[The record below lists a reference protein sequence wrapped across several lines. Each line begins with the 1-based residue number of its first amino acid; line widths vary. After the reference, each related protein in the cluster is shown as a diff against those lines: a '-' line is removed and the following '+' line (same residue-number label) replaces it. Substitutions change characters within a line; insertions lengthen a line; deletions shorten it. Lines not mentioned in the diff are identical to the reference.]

1 MSRLECLG
9 KSFTGSQKKSA
20 EVTSSHN
27 EKPKNIDKVG
37 GKAGPDK
44 LWSPP
49 APPCSVQVSRHKGQK
64 SELPSGDMLNED
76 GRRRHDVRPEVKH
89 HQANEGEE
97 GDEDEDIKV
106 PVELK
111 MEFLRAVIKR
121 DLKLACKLCQMTNG
135 VSSLLN
141 PVLIYEPE
149 NPEASN
155 FLPLIKKKLL
165 EEQEAKQSSE
175 EDDDDDDDDSD
186 DSGSDEEL
194 SHSSSGS
201 SPSDDDD
208 DDSEEKQVHRH
219 KRCPSEND
227 T

>member
-1 MSRLECLG
+1 
-9 KSFTGSQKKSA
+9 
-20 EVTSSHN
+20 
-27 EKPKNIDKVG
+27 
-37 GKAGPDK
+37 
-44 LWSPP
+44 
-49 APPCSVQVSRHKGQK
+49 
-64 SELPSGDMLNED
+64 MLSED

-121 DLKLACKLCQMTNG
+121 DLKLACKLCQMI
-135 VSSLLN
+135 
-141 PVLIYEPE
+141 LIYEPE

-165 EEQEAKQSSE
+165 EEQKAKQSSE
-175 EDDDDDDDDSD
+175 EDDDDDDSD
-186 DSGSDEEL
+186 DSGSDEES

-201 SPSDDDD
+201 SSSCSSSPPSDDDD
-208 DDSEEKQVHRH
+208 DDDREEKQVHRH

>member
-1 MSRLECLG
+1 
-9 KSFTGSQKKSA
+9 
-20 EVTSSHN
+20 
-27 EKPKNIDKVG
+27 
-37 GKAGPDK
+37 
-44 LWSPP
+44 
-49 APPCSVQVSRHKGQK
+49 
-64 SELPSGDMLNED
+64 MLNED

-121 DLKLACKLCQMTNG
+121 DLKLACKLCQMI
-135 VSSLLN
+135 
-141 PVLIYEPE
+141 LIYEPE

-175 EDDDDDDDDSD
+175 EDDDDDDDSD